1 MTKQAAQIP
10 ATSPAYGKEKDMP
23 HLLKVCPSKLITL
36 FLILF
41 HWPKCSYV
49 IPTCH
54 LFDPPGRCLF
64 LFICSLSW
72 EGGLWVPH
80 QWGMVIP
87 AFYGPSSDN
96 RGS

>member
-1 MTKQAAQIP
+1 MTKLAAQIP

-54 LFDPPGRCLF
+54 LFDPPGPLPIP
-64 LFICSLSW
+64 LHVLSVM
-72 EGGLWVPH
+72 GGWPV
-80 QWGMVIP
+80 GT
-87 AFYGPSSDN
+87 SSVGDGN
-96 RGS
+96 PCF